1 MLLNGT
7 TTTKNTVLSNGFF
20 SWFRQ
25 LWTLLTFVLIIYS
38 WWAFSLKYSLCRFTE
53 GVKEKEVLNHLIHP
67 LERADLAVWQQETV
81 PITH

>member
-1 MLLNGT
+1 MVQEQQ
-7 TTTKNTVLSNGFF
+7 KNTVLSNGFF

-25 LWTLLTFVLIIYS
+25 LWTLFTFVLIIYS
-38 WWAFSLKYSLCRFTE
+38 WWAFSLKYSLCRFA